1 MPLYIAEACWK
12 YNNRKNPTSFSG
24 FLRECFAL

>member
-12 YNNRKNPTSFSG
+12 YNKRRDTNAFGTFMLG
-24 FLRECFAL
+24 CFA

>member
-12 YNNRKNPTSFSG
+12 YNNRENNGEAF
-24 FLRECFAL
+24 RETLETFVN

>member
-12 YNNRKNPTSFSG
+12 YNKRESKNAFGT
-24 FLRECFAL
+24 FLKGCFA